1 MENRKHKDS
10 LFIDLFCKDKV
21 EGKENF
27 ISLYNA
33 LHQSKLDLAST
44 ELKEVNIENVLYM
57 ALKKTC
63 TCFAFAKQEAQVK
76 LVYNKKFNRI
86 LRQRC

>member
-10 LFIDLFCKDKV
+10 LFIDLFCKDKI

-33 LHQSKLDLAST
+33 LHQSKLDLANT
-44 ELKEVNIENVLYM
+44 ELKEVNIPAQDVVLGKDVFEFCESLEYY
-57 ALKKTC
+57 KKS
-63 TCFAFAKQEAQVK
+63 KKYIK
-76 LVYNKKFNRI
+76 L
-86 LRQRC
+86 